1 MGIVVFLLLMIIC
14 IGLVYVVHK
23 YFGKEEFYLLT
34 VIYSIVSFLMSFKL
48 VNVFGID
55 INGSVIFSS
64 GLLVILYY
72 FINRYSDKEYK
83 RFITVVG
90 VSTLMCIFLLLL
102 VAFMIPSI
110 YDWASS
116 SYQNMVFDNLPIII
130 LYPIANFVT
139 LFLSSYCF
147 KELKK
152 EDKNELCKTL
162 LTLVGIMFIDTF
174 VLIYFTYAFLV
185 KFDTSIIIA
194 LDNYLIKTIIM
205 VIYILI
211 VNKLFMIR
219 KVK

>member
-152 EDKNELCKTL
+152 EDKNELGKTL